1 MHVEHLI
8 FAVDPKCSGFV
19 NLCKQSC
26 NEIGGPEFRAGI
38 FLEPLPPEAEF
49 IEVLPEIYVLDRV
62 SVMDWKALLQWF
74 SFKNQQSP
82 IDIINCP
89 FSRGPDRC

>member
-49 IEVLPEIYVLDRV
+49 IEVLPDVELLMELLPFFPVGRMLFAGRSREISQNGSIVVDTLRQ
-62 SVMDWKALLQWF
+62 A
-74 SFKNQQSP
+74 
-82 IDIINCP
+82 
-89 FSRGPDRC
+89 